1 MIHNLQ
7 KPQGQDLRGNKKV
20 KEREY
25 LIDTHTLSFLDSTNL
40 LGKQHLRTYRN
51 QNHGGIIAGKI
62 FYFQNIY
69 IIISSIYLKFYFL

>member
-7 KPQGQDLRGNKKV
+7 KPQRQDFRGIKQIE
-20 KEREY
+20 EREL
-25 LIDTHTLSFLDSTNL
+25 LIDTHTLSSLDSTDL
-40 LGKQHLRTYRN
+40 LGEQHIRAYHH

-69 IIISSIYLKFYFL
+69 IIISSILT